1 MSNNLPN
8 LYMPY
13 EILGDNRLTLRQIR
27 VLMAIFSWRKSNTN
41 IARISREMIS
51 ERTGYPLTR
60 VSNITTQLEKLG
72 WIEKKGNGGKSKW
85 CQYKVKELR
94 DYKSKNSNGE
104 HNGNH
109 DQNSNDTVT
118 DSVSQ
123 TMTDSDT
130 GIDTVNTGKEQYKK
144 IYKKENLIDFFDDEK
159 KSLVQLLIDHRKE
172 NTRTELKTVR
182 QVKGLIK
189 ELGHYAV
196 CWKITFNEALDFW
209 LTKTWVSIDI
219 KYDYPFRPMND
230 SELQAKKGTV
240 HGLSD
245 MAKKTIQHQLN
256 QQKGVYLESN

>member
-72 WIEKKGNGGKSKW
+72 WIEKTGNGGKSKW

-104 HNGNH
+104 RNGNH
-109 DQNSNDTVT
+109 GRNSNDTVT
-118 DSVSQ
+118 NSVSQ

-130 GIDTVNTGKEQYKK
+130 GIDTVNTGKEQ
-144 IYKKENLIDFFDDEK
+144 
-159 KSLVQLLIDHRKE
+159 
-172 NTRTELKTVR
+172 
-182 QVKGLIK
+182 
-189 ELGHYAV
+189 
-196 CWKITFNEALDFW
+196 
-209 LTKTWVSIDI
+209 
-219 KYDYPFRPMND
+219 
-230 SELQAKKGTV
+230 
-240 HGLSD
+240 
-245 MAKKTIQHQLN
+245 
-256 QQKGVYLESN
+256 